1 MKRSFIIHLNDLS
14 NGGQLNGM
22 GQLSGGNLHRG
33 LLPSGDCLGGN
44 WHGEIIAKGGLSQ
57 GLLVGGNCPGGN
69 FPVPIK
75 YAACLKS
82 SLTFDKSIKE

>member
-1 MKRSFIIHLNDLS
+1 MEWGNCP
-14 NGGQLNGM
+14 GGNCLGVIVR
-22 GQLSGGNLHRG
+22 GGNLHRG
-33 LLPSGDCLGGN
+33 LLPRGDCLGGN